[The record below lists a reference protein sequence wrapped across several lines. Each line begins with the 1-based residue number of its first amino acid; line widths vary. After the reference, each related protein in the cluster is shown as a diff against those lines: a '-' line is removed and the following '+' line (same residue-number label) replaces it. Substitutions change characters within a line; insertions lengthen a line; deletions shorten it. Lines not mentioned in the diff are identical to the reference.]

1 MVNTTPYLYKEGDF
15 SPKKGWK
22 IFLVYILKFMLTLD
36 KTLNTMA
43 LMCKSLKSVGR
54 AFWKLFKYLLLYA
67 QFSISGVLAQ
77 WSGAPVRSRLD

>member
-1 MVNTTPYLYKEGDF
+1 MF
-15 SPKKGWK
+15 
-22 IFLVYILKFMLTLD
+22 FFVYILKFMLTLD

-54 AFWKLFKYLLLYA
+54 ALRKLFKYLILYA

-77 WSGAPVRSRLD
+77 

>member
-1 MVNTTPYLYKEGDF
+1 MPAPYLYKVGDF
-15 SPKKGWK
+15 SLKKRMK
-22 IFLVYILKFMLTLD
+22 NFFVYILKFTLTLD

-54 AFWKLFKYLLLYA
+54 AFRKLFKYLILYA

-77 WSGAPVRSRLD
+77 